1 MINPDGVFKGHFRT
15 DSKGQNLNRYY
26 QNPQLE
32 LQPSVYAIYHLL
44 LYHHHQGHVS
54 SSHNLSECASHDH
67 LQINKNS
74 GIAFYVDLHGHVAK
88 RGCFMYGNYFKNEL
102 EQAENMLFPKLVSLN
117 SVYFDF
123 QPCVFSEKNMYAAD
137 KRDGLSKEGSG
148 RVALHKATGI
158 IHSYTLEC
166 NYNSGRSCNGLSAAT
181 CDDGRATPPRAGTAI
196 PCKYTI
202 ACYEEVGR
210 GLAVAALDMI
220 GANPWSRLPT
230 SKHCSVHGT
239 RQWILLHIS
248 RMRAKELN
256 KKRVNK
262 TTTITTSWKISM
274 ATATGNP
281 ITTNAAPPV
290 RRASL
295 PHTAAVQSRP
305 QHLPNITQAHK
316 TRVHLH
322 LPSTL
327 PTLAHNKQVIS
338 RVRKPA
344 APACLKEHSSSTE
357 AKATKKVITNCI

>member
-1 MINPDGVFKGHFRT
+1 MLTSRVHPGETPSSFVFNGFLDFILRRDDPRSINLRKNFIFLLIPMINPDGVFKGHFRT

-54 SSHNLSECASHDH
+54 SSHNLSECSSHDH

-158 IHSYTLEC
+158 IHRLAYPIQSMLC
-166 NYNSGRSCNGLSAAT
+166 DVT
-181 CDDGRATPPRAGTAI
+181 C
-196 PCKYTI
+196 C
-202 ACYEEVGR
+202 V
-210 GLAVAALDMI
+210 
-220 GANPWSRLPT
+220 WS
-230 SKHCSVHGT
+230 
-239 RQWILLHIS
+239 QLHTGVQLQQ
-248 RMRAKELN
+248 RAKL
-256 KKRVNK
+256 
-262 TTTITTSWKISM
+262 
-274 ATATGNP
+274 
-281 ITTNAAPPV
+281 
-290 RRASL
+290 
-295 PHTAAVQSRP
+295 
-305 QHLPNITQAHK
+305 
-316 TRVHLH
+316 
-322 LPSTL
+322 
-327 PTLAHNKQVIS
+327 
-338 RVRKPA
+338 
-344 APACLKEHSSSTE
+344 
-357 AKATKKVITNCI
+357 